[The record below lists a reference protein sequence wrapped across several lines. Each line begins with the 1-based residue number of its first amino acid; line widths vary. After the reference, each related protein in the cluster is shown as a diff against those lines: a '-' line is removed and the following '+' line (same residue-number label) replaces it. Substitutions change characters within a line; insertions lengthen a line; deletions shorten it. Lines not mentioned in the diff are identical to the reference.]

1 MKPTDQ
7 PNNESGEKAF
17 PNPVGDRIL
26 SRGEARPKYAVRLAA
41 SAAEIEAAQ
50 RLRFNVFNIELK
62 EGLPQSF
69 ATGLDADPFDAV
81 CDHLIVEELPS
92 GAIVGT
98 YRLQTGVKARE
109 KLGYYSSQEF
119 DLTPLERYRTETVE
133 LGRACVD
140 IQHRNLAVL
149 GYLWR
154 GIADYAKNRNAHYLV
169 GCSSLTS
176 QIPAE
181 GAAAYAVLSR
191 DHLAPEPYR
200 VKPLPGVAC
209 PMDKTAA
216 KAPKIPRLLAAYL
229 SMGAKICGPP
239 AIDREFKT
247 IDFLTLHDL
256 ETLPEKTVKRFFS

>member
-1 MKPTDQ
+1 MV
-7 PNNESGEKAF
+7 KAF

-26 SRGEARPKYAVRLAA
+26 ARGESRLKYAVRLA
-41 SAAEIEAAQ
+41 SSPSEIKAAQ
-50 RLRFNVFNIELK
+50 RLRFSVFNLELN

-69 ATGLDADPFDAV
+69 ATGLDADPFDSV

-92 GAIVGT
+92 GIIVGT
-98 YRLQTGVKARE
+98 YRLQTGDRAKE
-109 KLGYYSSQEF
+109 NLGYYSSQEF
-119 DLTPLERYRTETVE
+119 DLTPLDRYRSETVE

-154 GIADYAKNRNAHYLV
+154 GIAEYAKNRNAHYLV

-181 GAAAYAVLSR
+181 GAAAYDVLSR
-191 DHLAPEPYR
+191 QHLAAEQYR
-200 VKPLPGVAC
+200 VNPLPHVAC
-209 PMDKTAA
+209 PMDHPAV
-216 KAPKIPRLLAAYL
+216 KAPKIPRLLSAYL
-229 SMGAKICGPP
+229 SMGAKICGFP

-256 ETLPEKTVKRFFS
+256 DTLPAQTVKRFFS

>member
-1 MKPTDQ
+1 MEQ
-7 PNNESGEKAF
+7 PNNESGEKAL

-26 SRGEARPKYAVRLAA
+26 ARGEARPKYAVRLAV
-41 SAAEIEAAQ
+41 SAGEIEAAQ
-50 RLRFNVFNIELK
+50 RLRFKVFNLELE

-92 GAIVGT
+92 GTIVGT
-98 YRLQTGVKARE
+98 YRLQTGIKAKE
-109 KLGYYSSQEF
+109 KLGYYSAQEF
-119 DLTPLERYRTETVE
+119 DLTPLEPYRNETVE

-154 GIADYAKNRNAHYLV
+154 GIAEYAKSRNAHYLI

-191 DHLAPEPYR
+191 RHLASEPYR
-200 VKPLPGVAC
+200 VNPLPGVAC
-209 PMDKTAA
+209 PMDQPAV
-216 KAPKIPRLLAAYL
+216 KAPKIPKLLTAYL
-229 SMGAKICGPP
+229 SMGATICGPP

-256 ETLPEKTVKRFFS
+256 ETLPPQTIKRFFS

>member
-1 MKPTDQ
+1 LKPIEQ
-7 PNNESGEKAF
+7 SHNESGAKSF
-17 PNPVGDRIL
+17 SNLVGDRIL
-26 SRGEARPKYAVRLAA
+26 ARGEARQKYTVSLAA
-41 SAAEIEAAQ
+41 SSAEIEAAQ
-50 RLRFNVFNIELK
+50 RLRFNVFNLELK

-81 CDHLIVEELPS
+81 CDHLIVKELPS
-92 GAIVGT
+92 GNIVGT
-98 YRLQTGVKARE
+98 YRLQTGAKARE
-109 KLGYYSSQEF
+109 KLGYYSAQEF
-119 DLTPLERYRTETVE
+119 DLTPLEPFRNEIVE

-154 GIADYAKNRNAHYLV
+154 GIAEYAKSHNSHYLV

-191 DHLAPEPYR
+191 RYLAAEPYR
-200 VKPLPGVAC
+200 VKPLPLVAC
-209 PMDKTAA
+209 PMDQPAV
-216 KAPKIPRLLAAYL
+216 KAPKIPKLLTAYL
-229 SMGAKICGPP
+229 SMGAKICGLP

-256 ETLPEKTVKRFFS
+256 DTLPAQTVKRFFS

>member
-1 MKPTDQ
+1 LKPIEQ
-7 PNNESGEKAF
+7 SKNESGEKSS

-26 SRGEARPKYAVRLAA
+26 SRGEARPKYAVRLASSRA
-41 SAAEIEAAQ
+41 DIEAAQ

-81 CDHLIVEELPS
+81 CDHLIVEEIPS
-92 GAIVGT
+92 GIIVGT
-98 YRLQTGVKARE
+98 YRLQTGARAKE

-119 DLTPLERYRTETVE
+119 DLTPLEPYRNETVE

-154 GIADYAKNRNAHYLV
+154 GIADYAKSRNAHYLV

-181 GAAAYAVLSR
+181 GAAAYAVLSKN
-191 DHLAPEPYR
+191 HLAAEPYR
-200 VKPLPGVAC
+200 VNPLPGVAC
-209 PMDKTAA
+209 PMDHPPV
-216 KAPKIPRLLAAYL
+216 KAPKIPRLLTAYL
-229 SMGAKICGPP
+229 SMGAKICGFP

-256 ETLPEKTVKRFFS
+256 DTLPPLTIKRFFS